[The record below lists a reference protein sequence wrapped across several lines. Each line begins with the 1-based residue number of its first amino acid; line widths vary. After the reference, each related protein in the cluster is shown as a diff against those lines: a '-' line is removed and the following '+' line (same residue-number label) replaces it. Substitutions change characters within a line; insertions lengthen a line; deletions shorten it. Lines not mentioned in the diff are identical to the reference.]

1 MENKKFKSLWEAYQ
15 KADSDECRLEMM
27 REFMMGSSFDELMA
41 WNEYLGE
48 MQQKALKELVAKGLT
63 DEDRAFF
70 KEQFAKFDGL
80 EAEVKARKTA
90 FEAVKNKNS
99 NDIETPS
106 QVRKA
111 A

>member
-1 MENKKFKSLWEAYQ
+1 MENKKFELLWKDYQEAN
-15 KADSDECRLEMM
+15 SDESRLEMM
-27 REFMMGSSFDELMA
+27 REFMMGSSFEELMA

-80 EAEVKARKTA
+80 EAELKVRKTA
-90 FEAVKNKNS
+90 FEAVKNKNA